1 MEACL
6 TNITL
11 LLRCKPATEEPGQS
25 PEQWIQVPRVSEL
38 RPGKAGCPGTGK
50 KPKASA
56 SE

>member
-1 MEACL
+1 MEAWL
-6 TNITL
+6 PSIAVG
-11 LLRCKPATEEPGQS
+11 LRCKPATEEPGQS
-25 PEQWIQVPRVSEL
+25 PEQWIKVPRVSEL